1 MQVDAHVSAP
11 LLPTILPRN
20 SMNSH
25 NNNFPFPSRTS
36 LHITFGAALTVL
48 AIFAFVPAIAVF
60 FVSFTDLR
68 QVSYLPTKF
77 VGLQN
82 YIDYFGAG
90 HRADNL
96 NALKN
101 TLIFAAISTVVQIYL
116 ALGIAILLN
125 NPKLR
130 GRNLYRAVVFMPT
143 VLGVTVTALVW
154 SLMFNTSGGP
164 AQQILRLFGTKSAF
178 FGDQN
183 IALYLVIFVQI
194 WMVCGTSVII
204 FLSGLQAIPQEL
216 YEVASID
223 GANHWQQLRFI
234 TLPMLAPSIT
244 ANVLLGIVNAMQS
257 YQLTYVLTG
266 ADKKGTQVLS
276 LQVYMQ
282 SFGGRSGTTLSQSQG
297 YAASISMVQFVLVGV
312 ITLTALWYL
321 RRKEQQ

>member
-1 MQVDAHVSAP
+1 MSEKN
-11 LLPTILPRN
+11 T
-20 SMNSH
+20 
-25 NNNFPFPSRTS
+25 FPFSSRTP
-36 LHITFGAALTVL
+36 LRITFGIALVIL
-48 AIFAFVPAIAVF
+48 IVFAFVPAIAVF

-68 QVSYLPTKF
+68 GVTYLPTKF
-77 VGLQN
+77 IGLQN
-82 YIDYFGAG
+82 YIQYFGLG

-101 TLIFAAISTVVQIYL
+101 TLIFASLSTIIQITL

-125 NPKLR
+125 NPRLR
-130 GRNLYRAVVFMPT
+130 GRNIYRAVVFMPT

-164 AQQILRLFGTKSAF
+164 IQQVLLLFGKNSAF

-216 YEVASID
+216 YEVSSID
-223 GANHWQQLRFI
+223 GAGPWAQFRFV
-234 TLPMLAPSIT
+234 TLPMLSPSVT
-244 ANVLLGIVNAMQS
+244 ANVLLGIVNALQS

-282 SFGGRSGTTLSQSQG
+282 AFGGRSGTTLSQSQG
-297 YAASISMVQFVLVGV
+297 YAAAISMVQFVLVGV
-312 ITLTALWYL
+312 ITLATLAYL
-321 RRKEQQ
+321 RRREQK

>member
-1 MQVDAHVSAP
+1 MSSP
-11 LLPTILPRN
+11 K
-20 SMNSH
+20 SY
-25 NNNFPFPSRTS
+25 PFPSRGS
-36 LHITFGAALTVL
+36 LRATFGSALAVLTV
-48 AIFAFVPAIAVF
+48 FAFVPAIAVV

-68 QVSYLPTKF
+68 QATYIPTKF
-77 VGLQN
+77 IGLQN

-101 TLIFAAISTVVQIYL
+101 TLIFASISTIVQIVL
-116 ALGIAILLN
+116 ALAIAILLN
-125 NPKLR
+125 NPRLR
-130 GRNLYRAVVFMPT
+130 GRNIYRAVVFMPT

-164 AQQILRLFGTKSAF
+164 AQRLLALFGKNSAF

-204 FLSGLQAIPQEL
+204 FLAGLQAIPQEL

-223 GANHWQQLRFI
+223 GAGPWKQLHYV
-234 TLPMLAPSIT
+234 TMPMLAPSVT

-266 ADKKGTQVLS
+266 ADKKGTQVIS

-297 YAASISMVQFVLVGV
+297 YAAAISMVQFVLVGV
-312 ITLTALWYL
+312 ITLTTLWYL
-321 RRKEQQ
+321 RRREQQ